1 MSFMDDNGPLADAG
15 STLRHTLANAF
26 RMVDLTATLNEQ
38 TPCYPTDPPFT
49 KSWHTLHSEQGFY
62 VSRLE
67 MGAHSGT
74 HVDAPLHFLGDGFP
88 DVAQLPLQA
97 LIGDAIALE
106 SPKDPGE
113 DLTVADLAGAD
124 IKSGD
129 IVLFRTGWDKRSASP
144 AFFEDEWPG
153 LQPSLVE
160 ELIRRGV
167 KAVGGD
173 IASADSPA
181 AIAAGAPSH
190 KLAGRAGMPIFEGL
204 INLDQV
210 IGQRFFFIGL
220 PLKLQ
225 GGEASPIRAVALLP
239 NVNPPSDAPQK
250 R

>member
-1 MSFMDDNGPLADAG
+1 M
-15 STLRHTLANAF
+15 
-26 RMVDLTATLNEQ
+26 
-38 TPCYPTDPPFT
+38 
-49 KSWHTLHSEQGFY
+49 
-62 VSRLE
+62 
-67 MGAHSGT
+67 
-74 HVDAPLHFLGDGFP
+74 HFLGDGFP
-88 DVAQLPLQA
+88 DVTQLPLQA
-97 LIGDAIALE
+97 LIGDAIALQR
-106 SPKDPGE
+106 PKDPGE

-144 AFFEDEWPG
+144 AFFQDEWPG

-190 KLAGRAGMPIFEGL
+190 KLAARAGMPIFEGL

-239 NVNPPSDAPQK
+239 IVNSPSNKQQK